1 MEFWKQLACFNINPN
16 LYEISNHGN
25 IRYRANHELV
35 KQYVGINNGYCYIS
49 LFTINGNQYH
59 YLVHRL
65 VAASFILFRHVEQTQ
80 VNHIDSNKLNN
91 NISNLE
97 WSTPKENTRHAMEYG
112 NFKFCEDRY
121 NSKFTNDEVH
131 SICRMLQEGVDYK
144 NILTNINKEIT
155 PNNLDSIGNIK
166 RRITYTS
173 ISKDYD
179 FSKYEYN
186 FSTYTNEQIVQICDY
201 IKQGL
206 DYRQI
211 ANLIG
216 RDIST
221 RRQRK
226 TFSEFIRKIRNK
238 ETFKHITHNYDW

>member
-1 MEFWKQLACFNINPN
+1 MEFWKQLACFNVNPN
-16 LYEISNHGN
+16 LYEISNYGN
-25 IRYRANHELV
+25 IRYKESGIII
-35 KQYVGINNGYCYIS
+35 KQYIGNSGYYFIG
-49 LFTINGNQYH
+49 LLTIEGKTYP

-91 NISNLE
+91 NINNLE
-97 WSTPKENTRHAMEYG
+97 WSTPTQNTHHAMEYG
-112 NFKFCEDRY
+112 NFQFCEDRY
-121 NSKFTNDEVH
+121 NAKFTNEEVH
-131 SICRMLQEGVDYK
+131 HICKMLQEGYDYK
-144 NILTNINKEIT
+144 DILNSINVEIT

-166 RRITYTS
+166 RGITYTK

-186 FSTYTNEQIVQICDY
+186 FSTYTNQQIIEICGY

-206 DYRQI
+206 DYREI
-211 ANLIG
+211 ANIIG

-238 ETFKHITHNYDW
+238 ESFKEITHNYEW